1 MKLIAEFA
9 DEIDAH
15 GDDARRADI
24 DVPRRQPGK
33 SGVGETSML
42 QTLASTA
49 RERGPASTSTP
60 YCVVTLSIRT
70 EPSSGNSRNNES

>member
-1 MKLIAEFA
+1 MKLTRMAMHA
-9 DEIDAH
+9 
-15 GDDARRADI
+15 GRADI
-24 DVPRRQPGK
+24 DSGRAVNQGK
-33 SGVGETSML
+33 AALRESAS

-70 EPSSGNSRNNES
+70 EPSSGSSFSSES